1 MLVLGGIV
9 SVQVGAAIA
18 SGLVREIGPVVTV
31 GLRLAVAALVLMLIA
46 RPGIRGRGRRDWLV
60 VLALGVSLAAMNMSF
75 YAALARLPL
84 GIVTTVE
91 FLGPLGLAAAL
102 SRKPAHLVAVLLAF
116 VGVVAVSGVVGG
128 GADAVDAVGLV
139 LAAGAGAAWA
149 SYILAARAVGARWRE
164 LDGLALAMVIGAI
177 LVAPA
182 AAASWSGAE
191 VTWGFVLAAAA
202 VAMLASVVPYSLELL
217 ALRRLDPRV
226 FGVLLSLEPALAA
239 LAGLV
244 LLGQVLEPS
253 QVAGIALVVV
263 ASAVVM
269 RDRPPEAAETVEA
282 AEIG

>member
-1 MLVLGGIV
+1 VL
-9 SVQVGAAIA
+9 
-18 SGLVREIGPVVTV
+18 
-31 GLRLAVAALVLMLIA
+31 
-46 RPGIRGRGRRDWLV
+46 
-60 VLALGVSLAAMNMSF
+60 
-75 YAALARLPL
+75 
-84 GIVTTVE
+84 
-91 FLGPLGLAAAL
+91 
-102 SRKPAHLVAVLLAF
+102 
-116 VGVVAVSGVVGG
+116 GG
-128 GADAVDAVGLV
+128 GADAVDTVGLL

-182 AAASWSGAE
+182 ATASWSGSE

-244 LLGQVLEPS
+244 LLGQVLEPT
-253 QVAGIALVVV
+253 QVAGIFLVVV